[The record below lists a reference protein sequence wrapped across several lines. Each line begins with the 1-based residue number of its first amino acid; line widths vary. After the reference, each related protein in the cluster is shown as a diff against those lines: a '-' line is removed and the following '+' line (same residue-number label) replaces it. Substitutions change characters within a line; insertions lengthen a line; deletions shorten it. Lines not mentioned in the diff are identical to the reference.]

1 MRIFTSDYIFPIVA
15 GPIRDGY
22 VMTDDEGYV
31 LKMGA
36 ARELNPPALSVAE
49 YFPGAIVPGFVNTH
63 SHIELSHLKG
73 AFSKGSGMSGFIN
86 QINSLRDSVDKSGRI
101 NAIETEMRGLY
112 RQGVSA
118 MADISNCNE
127 SFECKSHSPIYTRTF
142 LEVFGTDPKEA
153 DMIVEG
159 ALELCREAEEM
170 DLDAAPTP
178 HSCYTMSPELLRA
191 ASVAGIKSGYLSYHS
206 QESRQE
212 EDLIRYG
219 TGELAENYKGRGLPT
234 PPVTGTSALVY
245 FIDNL
250 KKVMRAPIRGH
261 VLLVHNVAI
270 DEESIDYA
278 LEWLKSPYFAVC
290 PLSNIFIHNQFP
302 PLELMRRKGLKITVG
317 TDSLSS
323 NDLLSMVA
331 EMKCIQD
338 HFPEIPFDEIL
349 KWATRNGAEFLGKE
363 ELLGSFEAGK
373 KPGIVNIEGFDVQ
386 KMRLTDKSVSVRIL

>member
-49 YFPGAIVPGFVNTH
+49 KFPGAIVPGFVNTH

-290 PLSNIFIHNQFP
+290 PLSNIFIHNQLP

>member
-290 PLSNIFIHNQFP
+290 PLSNIFIHNQLP

-349 KWATRNGAEFLGKE
+349 KWATRNGSEFLGKE

>member
-250 KKVMRAPIRGH
+250 KKIMRTPIRGH

-278 LEWLKSPYFAVC
+278 LEWLKSPYFAIC
-290 PLSNIFIHNQFP
+290 PLSNIFIHNQLP

>member
-101 NAIETEMRGLY
+101 NSIETEMRGLY

-278 LEWLKSPYFAVC
+278 LEWLKSPYFAIC
-290 PLSNIFIHNQFP
+290 PLSNIFIHNQLP

>member
-127 SFECKSHSPIYTRTF
+127 SFEYKSHSPIYTRTF

-290 PLSNIFIHNQFP
+290 PLSNIFIHNQLP

>member
-250 KKVMRAPIRGH
+250 KKIMRTPIRGH

-290 PLSNIFIHNQFP
+290 PLSNIFIHNQLP

>member
-178 HSCYTMSPELLRA
+178 HSCYTMSPELLMA

-290 PLSNIFIHNQFP
+290 PLSNIFIHNQLP

>member
-178 HSCYTMSPELLRA
+178 HSCYTMSPELLMA

-250 KKVMRAPIRGH
+250 KKIMRTPIRGH

-290 PLSNIFIHNQFP
+290 PLSNIFIHNQLP

>member
-250 KKVMRAPIRGH
+250 KKAMRAPIRGH

-290 PLSNIFIHNQFP
+290 PLSNIFIHNQLP

>member
-278 LEWLKSPYFAVC
+278 LEWLKSPYFAIC
-290 PLSNIFIHNQFP
+290 PLSNIFIHNQLP

-386 KMRLTDKSVSVRIL
+386 KMRLSDKSVSVRIL

>member
-178 HSCYTMSPELLRA
+178 HSCYTMSPELLMA

-234 PPVTGTSALVY
+234 PPVTATSALVY

-290 PLSNIFIHNQFP
+290 PLSNIFIHNQLP

>member
-290 PLSNIFIHNQFP
+290 PLSNIFIHNQLP

>member
-73 AFSKGSGMSGFIN
+73 TFSKGSGMSGFIN

-290 PLSNIFIHNQFP
+290 PLSNIFIHNQLP

>member
-63 SHIELSHLKG
+63 IHIELSHLKG

-178 HSCYTMSPELLRA
+178 HSCYTMSPELLMA

-290 PLSNIFIHNQFP
+290 PLSNIFIHNQLP

>member
-278 LEWLKSPYFAVC
+278 LEWLKSPYFAIC
-290 PLSNIFIHNQFP
+290 PLSNIFIHNQLP

>member
-73 AFSKGSGMSGFIN
+73 AFSKDSGMSGFIN

-278 LEWLKSPYFAVC
+278 LEWLKSPYFAIC
-290 PLSNIFIHNQFP
+290 PLSNIFIHNQLP

>member
-250 KKVMRAPIRGH
+250 KKVMRVPIRGH

-290 PLSNIFIHNQFP
+290 PLSNIFIHNQLP

>member
-178 HSCYTMSPELLRA
+178 HSCYTMSPELLMA

-245 FIDNL
+245 FIDNI

-290 PLSNIFIHNQFP
+290 PLSNIFIHNQLP

>member
-290 PLSNIFIHNQFP
+290 PLSNIFIHNQLP
-302 PLELMRRKGLKITVG
+302 PLELMCRKGLKITVG

>member
-278 LEWLKSPYFAVC
+278 LEWLKSPYFAIC
-290 PLSNIFIHNQFP
+290 PLSNIFIHNQLP

-386 KMRLTDKSVSVRIL
+386 KRRLTDKSVSVRIL

>member
-290 PLSNIFIHNQFP
+290 PLSNIFIHNQLP

-386 KMRLTDKSVSVRIL
+386 RMRLTDKSVSVRIL

>member
-178 HSCYTMSPELLRA
+178 HSCYTMSPELLMA

-290 PLSNIFIHNQFP
+290 PLSNIFIHNQLP

-349 KWATRNGAEFLGKE
+349 KWATRNGSEFLGKE